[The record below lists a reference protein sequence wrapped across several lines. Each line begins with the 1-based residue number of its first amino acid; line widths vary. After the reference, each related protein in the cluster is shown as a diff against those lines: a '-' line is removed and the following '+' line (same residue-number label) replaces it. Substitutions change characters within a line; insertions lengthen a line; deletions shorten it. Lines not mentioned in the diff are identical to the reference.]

1 MVFMTLLYLLLL
13 PPGSTALTRSPLEE
27 RFHHSLNQRD
37 VISYPGP
44 ASAASVSRRLRRSSL
59 MPDITH
65 LELLVV
71 VGPDVQQV
79 HKQDT
84 ERYILTNLNIASELL
99 RDMTLGANMR
109 VHLVR
114 MIILSEPEPEIQMS
128 TNITSSL
135 RSVCDW
141 GRRINPPNDTDP
153 LHADLLLYIT
163 RYDLVLPDG
172 NKQVRGVAQLG
183 GACSSEW
190 SCVITEDTGFDL
202 GITIAHEIG
211 HSFGV
216 NHDGVGNT
224 CSRSGFMMA
233 SDGGYNS
240 VDLTWS
246 QCSRQQ
252 LLTFF
257 SEGKAECVKD
267 LPALGGSLQDWK
279 PGLYYGVDDQCRI
292 AFGSTARACSFT
304 NPDLPVCRVLSC
316 HVNPG
321 DDSSCKRL
329 LVPLLDG
336 TECAPNQWCL
346 KGRCV
351 SPDQLSSSV
360 VVHGSWSSWSEFTP
374 CSRTCG
380 GGVTHRT
387 RQCNNPRPAFG
398 GNDCEGRDIEAE
410 LCHQQPCERT
420 QLDFMAEQCSQT
432 DSHPLYLLPNTAS
445 FYTWIPAVGFTTGDE
460 QCRYMCQSEGE
471 SFIVSRG
478 SQFVDGTRCESD
490 SPAPF
495 GSTAACLRGKC
506 QLFGCDGVLHSG
518 KVRDVCG
525 VCGGDGASCSLT
537 SNSYS
542 GGQAREYITFLS
554 LPANATQVHIVNRA
568 PVFTHMAVMVGDQ
581 YIVSGTGS
589 MALNVTHPS
598 LLDDEHLE
606 YRIYLTPDLLPQME
620 ELVLP
625 GPVRQEINIQVYRK
639 YGKEYGEKTSPNI
652 SYQFYIPTNNNNLTE
667 TIPKGKWVVFTT
679 PCSVSCGSG
688 IQKHVYVCVN
698 EDTNDHLEEQYCG
711 ASPPSTPLQTTCQL
725 PACPPR
731 WDTGEF
737 GPCSASCGG
746 GERVRPVRCVQ
757 RQGADVVKVPASECP
772 PDAAPNAVEKCN
784 LQHCPARWHVS
795 EPGECSAVCGPGE
808 AERIV
813 SCVRPEGGQDVDVDH
828 SFCSKQIRPPD
839 FVSCVVDV
847 CPIGW
852 ESKGQDQLMLK
863 SSSLLPRSRQAPV
876 YVWSPVI
883 SQCSKTC
890 GNGTLQVWFSCVDH
904 QTRLGVPDFHCD
916 ASTKPT
922 PQSEACNTSPCPPM
936 WRSKQGVCSVTCGG
950 GVANR
955 VLYCARETEGEEVV
969 VEDTECSDF
978 PKPIAVVSCN
988 TNSCPARWKVLRTSP
1003 CSVSCDLGV
1012 AQRSVSCVQFIHGKE
1027 SVVPEESCRAAI
1039 KPATTVPCLV
1049 QVCTFRW
1056 EVKQW
1061 SQCSVPC
1068 GYGIQS
1074 RPVSCMGPSKPEP
1087 LSPLLCMHMPKPITI
1102 QGCYTSSCGDAE
1114 PTSAAAPTT
1123 MASVDAAVEAHPT
1136 EEAPLLSPTLRR
1148 TEFPQH
1154 RSAQLPPVPTETIT
1168 VPQTSATIPTPTPQT
1183 SACGLLLLEE
1193 SGTVDLKNVT
1203 GRCTVSIGRPLDE
1216 VIRIKVESSS
1226 LNCKK
1231 KEYVAF
1237 FDRLAFVRKCEQVER
1252 TELTTR
1258 TNVLLVRQNLLTP
1271 GSGVVLTYSSQK
1283 NTKKSHHQ
1291 DCDIQLFSPSG
1302 VFENPTTSSSN
1313 HTCRVLINAPPSV
1326 KIRIQALNIGLVFNA
1341 TNSQSTYIM
1350 IRDMDVL
1357 KTNVFKGQQLFLWRS
1372 SGNMAE
1378 IEFHGDYL
1386 HSKGSFRAEYS
1397 FVRL

>member
-1 MVFMTLLYLLLL
+1 MLFMTLFCLLLL
-13 PPGSTALTRSPLEE
+13 LWPGFSALMSSPLDELF
-27 RFHHSLNQRD
+27 RRSASQRHI
-37 VISYPGP
+37 VSYSGSSPDT
-44 ASAASVSRRLRRSSL
+44 SVSGRLRRSAPV
-59 MPDITH
+59 PDITH

-84 ERYILTNLNIASELL
+84 EKYILTNLNIASELL

-141 GRRINPPNDTDP
+141 GRRINPNNDTDP

-163 RYDLVLPDG
+163 RYDLVLPNG

-211 HSFGV
+211 HSFGI

-246 QCSRQQ
+246 PCSRRQ

-267 LPALGGSLQDWK
+267 LPAMGGSLQDWK

-292 AFGSTARACSFT
+292 AFGKTARACSFT
-304 NPDLPVCRVLSC
+304 NPDLPACRVLSC
-316 HVNPG
+316 HVNP
-321 DDSSCKRL
+321 DDNSSCKRL

-351 SPDQLSSSV
+351 SPHDLSSPV
-360 VVHGSWSSWSEFTP
+360 VVHGSWSSWSEFSS

-380 GGVTHRT
+380 GGVTLRT
-387 RQCNNPRPAFG
+387 RQCNNPRPVFG
-398 GNDCEGRDIEAE
+398 GNACGGPDIEAE

-432 DSHPLYLLPNTAS
+432 NLQPLYLQPHIAS
-445 FYTWIPAVGFTTGDE
+445 FYTWIPAVGFAKGDE
-460 QCRYMCQSEGE
+460 QCRYMCQSDGE

-478 SQFVDGTRCESD
+478 SHFVDGTRCESD
-490 SPAPF
+490 SPTPF
-495 GSTAACLRGKC
+495 GTTAACLRGKC
-506 QLFGCDGVLHSG
+506 KLFGCDGVLHSG

-525 VCGGDGASCSLT
+525 VCGGDGSSCSLT
-537 SNSYS
+537 FDSYT
-542 GGQAREYITFLS
+542 GGQAKEYTTFLS
-554 LPANATQVHIVNRA
+554 LPVNATQVLVVNRA
-568 PVFTHMAVMVGDQ
+568 PLFTHMAVMVGDQ
-581 YIVSGTGS
+581 YVVSGMGS

-598 LLDDEHLE
+598 LLDENRLE
-606 YRIYLTPDLLPQME
+606 YRLHLTPDLLPAME
-620 ELVLP
+620 ELLLP
-625 GPVRQEINIQVYRK
+625 GPLQQEMNVQIYRK
-639 YGKEYGEKTSPNI
+639 YGKDYGEKTNPNI
-652 SYQFYIPTNNNNLTE
+652 SYQFYVPSRRSNLTDI
-667 TIPKGKWVVFTT
+667 TPKGRWTIFTT

-688 IQKHVYVCVN
+688 VQKHTYVCVD
-698 EDTNDHLEEQYCG
+698 EATNNRLEENNCEI
-711 ASPPSTPLQTTCQL
+711 SPPTTPPHTTCQL
-725 PACPPR
+725 SPCPPR
-731 WDTGEF
+731 WDAGKF

-746 GERVRPVRCVQ
+746 GERVRPVKCVQ
-757 RQGADVVKVPASECP
+757 KQGSDVVTVPDSECP
-772 PDAAPNAVEKCN
+772 PDTAPHTAEKCN
-784 LQHCPARWHVS
+784 LQHCPARWRVS
-795 EPGECSAVCGPGE
+795 EPGDCSAVCGPGE
-808 AERIV
+808 AKRVV
-813 SCVRPEGGQDVDVDH
+813 SCVRPENDQDVEVDQ
-828 SFCSKQIRPPD
+828 SLCSKQIKPLDSVP
-839 FVSCVVDV
+839 CVVDV

-852 ESKGQDQLMLK
+852 ESEGEEQPILK
-863 SSSLLPRSRQAPV
+863 SGLLPRSRQAPV

-904 QTRLGVPDFHCD
+904 QTRQGAPDFHCD
-916 ASTKPT
+916 ASTKPH
-922 PQSEACNTSPCPPM
+922 PQSEICNTSPCPPM

-955 VLYCARETEGEEVV
+955 VLYCAQETEGEEVV
-969 VEDTECSDF
+969 VEDSECSDF
-978 PKPIAVVSCN
+978 PKPSAVVSCN
-988 TNSCPARWKVLRTSP
+988 TQSCPARWKVVRSLP
-1003 CSVSCDLGV
+1003 CSASCDLGV
-1012 AQRSVSCVQFIHGKE
+1012 AQRIVSCVQFVHGKE
-1027 SVVPEESCRAAI
+1027 SVVSEENCHTAT

-1056 EVKQW
+1056 EVKPW
-1061 SQCSVPC
+1061 SQCSVSC

-1074 RPVSCMGPSKPEP
+1074 RAVSCMGPSKPDP
-1087 LSPLLCMHMPKPITI
+1087 LSPLFCMHMPKPITI
-1102 QGCYTSSCGDAE
+1102 QGCNMGICSDVLSTSDL
-1114 PTSAAAPTT
+1114 
-1123 MASVDAAVEAHPT
+1123 ASDNATAINTVMRVNLT
-1136 EEAPLLSPTLRR
+1136 ERPLLSPTV
-1148 TEFPQH
+1148 TDKDTTQ
-1154 RSAQLPPVPTETIT
+1154 SPTEPINI
-1168 VPQTSATIPTPTPQT
+1168 PQTTTATPTPIS
-1183 SACGLLLLEE
+1183 SACGQLLLEE
-1193 SGTVDLKNVT
+1193 SGTVDLKHVT
-1203 GRCTVSIGRPLDE
+1203 SRCTVSIGRPLDE
-1216 VIRIKVESSS
+1216 VIHIRVLSSS
-1226 LNCKK
+1226 LDCTK

-1237 FDRLAFVRKCEQVER
+1237 FDRLAFVRKCVQVAGS
-1252 TELTTR
+1252 ELTSR
-1258 TNVLLVRQNLLTP
+1258 TNVLLVRQNLLP
-1271 GSGVVLTYSSQK
+1271 AGNGIVFTYTSQK
-1283 NTKKSHHQ
+1283 NTKRSHHR
-1291 DCDIQLFSPSG
+1291 DCDIQLFSASG
-1302 VFENPTTSSSN
+1302 IFENPITSSTN

-1326 KIRIQALNIGLVFNA
+1326 KIRIQAQHIGLVFNT

-1357 KTNVFKGQQLFLWRS
+1357 KTNVFKGQQLFLWHS

-1386 HSKGSFRAEYS
+1386 HSKGSFRAAYS
-1397 FVRL
+1397 FLRR

>member
-1 MVFMTLLYLLLL
+1 
-13 PPGSTALTRSPLEE
+13 
-27 RFHHSLNQRD
+27 
-37 VISYPGP
+37 
-44 ASAASVSRRLRRSSL
+44 

-71 VGPDVQQV
+71 VGPDVQEV

-135 RSVCDW
+135 RSVCAW
-141 GRRINPPNDTDP
+141 GRRINPSNDTDP
-153 LHADLLLYIT
+153 LHTDLLLYIT

-172 NKQVRGVAQLG
+172 NNQVRGVAQLG

-202 GITIAHEIG
+202 GITIAHELG
-211 HSFGV
+211 HSFGI

-246 QCSRQQ
+246 PCSRQQ

-267 LPALGGSLQDWK
+267 LPAMGGSLQDWK

-304 NPDLPVCRVLSC
+304 HPDLPACRVLSC
-316 HVNPG
+316 HISPD

-351 SPDQLSSSV
+351 SPDDLSSSV
-360 VVHGSWSSWSEFTP
+360 VVHGSWSSWSEFST

-380 GGVTHRT
+380 GGVTLRT

-398 GNDCEGRDIEAE
+398 GKDCEGPDIEAE
-410 LCHQQPCERT
+410 LCHQWPCKHT

-432 DSHPLYLLPNTAS
+432 DVHPLYLVPKMAS
-445 FYTWIPAVGFTTGDE
+445 FYTWIPAVGFAKGDE
-460 QCRYMCQSEGE
+460 QCRYMCQSQGE
-471 SFIVSRG
+471 NFIVSRG

-490 SPAPF
+490 SPPPF
-495 GSTAACLRGKC
+495 GVTAACLRGRC

-525 VCGGDGASCSLT
+525 VCGGDGSSCSLT

-542 GGQAREYITFLS
+542 GGQAREYTTFLS
-554 LPANATQVHIVNRA
+554 LPVNATQVHIVNRA
-568 PVFTHMAVMVGDQ
+568 PVFTHMALMIGDQ
-581 YIVSGTGS
+581 YIVSGTGN
-589 MALNVTHPS
+589 MALNMTHPS
-598 LLDDEHLE
+598 PLDENRIE
-606 YRIYLTPDLLPQME
+606 YNLHLTPDLLPERE
-620 ELVLP
+620 ELLLP
-625 GPVRQEINIQVYRK
+625 GPLQKEIKMQIYRK
-639 YGKEYGEKTSPNI
+639 YGKEYGEKTNPNI
-652 SYQFYIPTNNNNLTE
+652 SYQFYVPTRDSDLTDN
-667 TIPKGKWVVFTT
+667 TPKGKWSVVTT
-679 PCSVSCGSG
+679 PCSVTCGSG
-688 IQKHVYVCVN
+688 VQKQEYVCIDGDAN
-698 EDTNDHLEEQYCG
+698 IHLEKHNCET
-711 ASPPSTPLQTTCQL
+711 PPPTVALHTTCQL
-725 PACPPR
+725 SPCPPR
-731 WDTGEF
+731 WEAGMF

-746 GERVRPVRCVQ
+746 GERTRPVRCVQ
-757 RQGADVVKVPASECP
+757 NLGSNVVKVPDSECP
-772 PDAAPNAVEKCN
+772 PDAAPHAAEKCN
-784 LQHCPARWHVS
+784 LQHCPARWRVS
-795 EPGECSAVCGPGE
+795 EPGDCSAVCGPGE
-808 AERIV
+808 AKRIV
-813 SCVRPEGGQDVDVDH
+813 SCVRPEHGEDVEVDQ
-828 SFCSKQIRPPD
+828 SFCSKQIKPPES
-839 FVSCVVDV
+839 VPCVVDV

-852 ESKGQDQLMLK
+852 ESKGEEQPVLK
-863 SSSLLPRSRQAPV
+863 SGLLPRSRQDPV
-876 YVWSPVI
+876 YVWSPI
-883 SQCSKTC
+883 IGQCSKTC

-916 ASTKPT
+916 ASTKPE
-922 PQSEACNTSPCPPM
+922 PQSEICNPSSCPPM
-936 WRSKQGVCSVTCGG
+936 WHSKQGVCSVTCGG

-955 VLYCARETEGEEVV
+955 VLYCAREAEGEEEVL
-969 VEDTECSDF
+969 EDSECTDL
-978 PKPIAVVSCN
+978 PKPTAVVSCN
-988 TNSCPARWKVLRTSP
+988 THSCPARWKVLSTSP

-1012 AQRSVSCVQFIHGKE
+1012 AQRTVSCLQFLHGKE
-1027 SVVPEESCRAAI
+1027 SVVPEDSCHAAI

-1056 EVKQW
+1056 EVKPW
-1061 SQCSVPC
+1061 SQCSVSC

-1074 RPVSCMGPSKPEP
+1074 RAVSCMGPSKPEP
-1087 LSPLLCMHMPKPITI
+1087 LSPTFCMHMPKPITI
-1102 QGCYTSSCGDAE
+1102 QGCYTGGCGDAL
-1114 PTSAAAPTT
+1114 PTSTVAP
-1123 MASVDAAVEAHPT
+1123 DAASTMRAVEKVDLTESPHPSPSLTHEDTPRHRKGHLRPSPT
-1136 EEAPLLSPTLRR
+1136 EAITI
-1148 TEFPQH
+1148 PQI
-1154 RSAQLPPVPTETIT
+1154 ATT
-1168 VPQTSATIPTPTPQT
+1168 VIPTPKS
-1183 SACGLLLLEE
+1183 SACGQLLLEE
-1193 SGTVDLKNVT
+1193 SGTVDLKDASH
-1203 GRCTVSIGRPLDE
+1203 RCTVSIGRPLDE
-1216 VIRIKVESSS
+1216 VIHIKVISSS
-1226 LNCKK
+1226 LDCRK

-1237 FDRLAFVRKCEQVER
+1237 FDRLALVRKCAQLASS
-1252 TELTTR
+1252 ELTTR
-1258 TNVLLVRQNLLTP
+1258 TNVLMVRQNLLTP
-1271 GSGVVLTYSSQK
+1271 GNGMVFTYGSQK
-1283 NTKKSHHQ
+1283 NTKRSHQ
-1291 DCDIQLFSPSG
+1291 ACDIQLFSPSG
-1302 VFENPTTSSSN
+1302 VFENPVTSNNN

-1326 KIRIQALNIGLVFNA
+1326 KIRIQALHIGLVFNA

-1357 KTNVFKGQQLFLWRS
+1357 KTNVFKGQQLFHWHS

-1378 IEFHGDYL
+1378 MEFHGDYL

-1397 FVRL
+1397 FIRL